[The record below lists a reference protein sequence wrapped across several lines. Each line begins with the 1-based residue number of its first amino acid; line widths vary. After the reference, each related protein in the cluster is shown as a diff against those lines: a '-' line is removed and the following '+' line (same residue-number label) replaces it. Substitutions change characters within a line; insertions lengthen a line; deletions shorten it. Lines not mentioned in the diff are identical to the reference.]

1 MSARGTDFLETW
13 IAGNVT
19 EADKYGSHERA
30 KELAQKCL
38 AEAKAVG
45 ITVHD
50 MELELSGLETTIHE
64 KMHHGFDG

>member
-13 IAGNVT
+13 MAGNVT

-30 KELAQKCL
+30 RELAQKCL
-38 AEAKAVG
+38 GDAKAARL
-45 ITVHD
+45 TVHD
-50 MELELSGLETTIHE
+50 MELELNGLETAIHE